1 MNKTSNI
8 RAKKVGSNFE
18 EFKANHKDA
27 SDIEMDFSEEL
38 EGTHHRLADLKIWD
52 YLALFFS
59 MLADSFNRKYPVPKK
74 TVLVMTFSLLYLIS
88 PVDLLP
94 DIVPLLGFADD
105 IALIAFASSLIK
117 SDLENYRAWKM
128 SY

>member
-38 EGTHHRLADLKIWD
+38 EDTHHRLADLKIWD

-117 SDLENYRAWKM
+117 SDLKNYRAWKM